1 MKNMH
6 SKGEIINTKTFD
18 IINDDT
24 IVSVDRSLARSIS
37 ILNKK
42 GYYTEH
48 ANLAKITT
56 LFSITNLLYE
66 LKQNNLINIKNNE
79 QTIKN
84 IIESTI
90 HEATSIMF
98 KENYIFSN
106 IPEGFIYDHN
116 TLFYFIIVLKDSDN
130 IEFKELL
137 EMDKER
143 EKSIQLL
150 EEWANSLP
158 EINGGKNV

>member
-1 MKNMH
+1 MH
-6 SKGEIINTKTFD
+6 SNGEIINTKTFD

-24 IVSVDRSLARSIS
+24 LVSVDRGLARCIS

-42 GYYTEH
+42 GYYTVH

-66 LKQNNLINIKNNE
+66 LKQSNLININNNE
-79 QTIKN
+79 QNIKN

-90 HEATSIMF
+90 HVSTSIMF
-98 KENYIFSN
+98 KEEYHFHNL
-106 IPEGFIYDHN
+106 PVGFIYDHN
-116 TLFYFIIVLKDSDN
+116 TLFYFINVLKDSDN

-137 EMDKER
+137 EMDHER
-143 EKSIQLL
+143 EKSIEIL
-150 EEWANSLP
+150 EDWVNKLP
-158 EINGGKNV
+158 DNNGGRNEI